1 MHLLILVLFLVLL
14 IYGPSLWVRHIIH
27 KHSKPVENMPGTGAE
42 LARHLIER
50 FELTGVEVKPCG
62 PGQDHYSPEEN
73 AVALSPLVYD
83 GRSVSAVAIAT
94 HEVSHAIQY
103 QRQETVSRLR
113 KKYTGLAMH
122 AQRVGIA
129 TLSLAPVLGVATRAP
144 AVIVLLMAAGL
155 IAMLGSVALYA
166 MILPEEYDASFGKA
180 LPILEEGY
188 LPPELMPAARDVLKA
203 AALTY
208 VAGALANTLSI
219 WRWLAVLR

>member
-1 MHLLILVLFLVLL
+1 MPILILVLFLLLL
-14 IYGPSLWVRHIIH
+14 IYGPSLWVRYVIH
-27 KHSKPVENMPGTGAE
+27 KHSNPIENMPGTGAE

-50 FELTGVEVKPCG
+50 FELKGVTVKQCG
-62 PGQDHYSPEEN
+62 PGEDHYSPDEN
-73 AVALSPLVYD
+73 VVALSPLVHD

-103 QRQETVSRLR
+103 HRQESVSRLR
-113 KKYTGLAMH
+113 KKYTKVAIH
-122 AQRVGIA
+122 AQRIGIA
-129 TLSLAPVLGVATRAP
+129 ILSLAPFLGVATRAP
-144 AVIVLLMAAGL
+144 AVTVFLIAAGL
-155 IAMLGSVALYA
+155 VAMLGSVALYA

-188 LPPELMPAARDVLKA
+188 LPVDLMPAARGVLKA

-219 WRWLAVLR
+219 WRWLSVIR